1 MHRLHNYSCATS
13 LRISVKPFSNYN
25 TNCKITI
32 LYIKHTCQNVTVC
45 ALITSESAFSSYQ
58 HFAFFIGQFWK
69 NWISAYMWFK
79 MHFTL
84 FKEKWNKNNPNN
96 AIYLGDF
103 YGGGGGGGGVII
115 QIVLKVFLPLIL
127 YLFFFIFFYKN
138 SIKSKVFIIFFGVSL
153 FSLCVLV
160 DWKYMYM

>member
-1 MHRLHNYSCATS
+1 MHRLHSYSCATS

-103 YGGGGGGGGVII
+103 YGGGGGGGCDNTDSF
-115 QIVLKVFLPLIL
+115 KS
-127 YLFFFIFFYKN
+127 FFYHSYYIFFSSY
-138 SIKSKVFIIFFGVSL
+138 
-153 FSLCVLV
+153 FSTKML
-160 DWKYMYM
+160 

>member
-25 TNCKITI
+25 TNCKIMI
-32 LYIKHTCQNVTVC
+32 LYIKHTCKNVTVC

-69 NWISAYMWFK
+69 YWISANMWFK

-84 FKEKWNKNNPNN
+84 FKEKLNKNNPNN

-103 YGGGGGGGGVII
+103 YGGGGGGVII
-115 QIVLKVFLPLIL
+115 QIVLKVFFTTHTVS
-127 YLFFFIFFYKN
+127 FFLHIFLQKCYKE
-138 SIKSKVFIIFFGVSL
+138 
-153 FSLCVLV
+153 
-160 DWKYMYM
+160 

>member
-1 MHRLHNYSCATS
+1 MHRLHSYSCATS

-103 YGGGGGGGGVII
+103 YGGGGGGGVII
-115 QIVLKVFLPLIL
+115 QIVLKVFFTTHTIS
-127 YLFFFIFFYKN
+127 FFLHIFLQKCYKE
-138 SIKSKVFIIFFGVSL
+138 
-153 FSLCVLV
+153 
-160 DWKYMYM
+160 

>member
-13 LRISVKPFSNYN
+13 LRISIKPFSNYN

-32 LYIKHTCQNVTVC
+32 LYIKHTCKNVTVC

-84 FKEKWNKNNPNN
+84 FKEKLNKNNPNN

-103 YGGGGGGGGVII
+103 YGGGGDVGDNPDSFKSFFTTHTISF
-115 QIVLKVFLPLIL
+115 FLH
-127 YLFFFIFFYKN
+127 IFLQKCYKE
-138 SIKSKVFIIFFGVSL
+138 
-153 FSLCVLV
+153 
-160 DWKYMYM
+160 